1 MKKILILLV
10 MFIGTIGI
18 QAQINM
24 NGLDDGSFT
33 ANDYQNNRKLGVSDS
48 VQSQH
53 KEIPRGI
60 KAWTIDERFGDKK
73 PAVLDTLKR

>member
-60 KAWTIDERFGDKK
+60 K
-73 PAVLDTLKR
+73 